1 MKIDCPSSTKLKAF
15 GKHIQEN
22 FKHIFLYPEEFLKIL
37 NDFMPH
43 SCGWSTCF
51 PFYIYIFGKPGEF
64 NLISEEDHLKTLK
77 RENLKGFYYFMVI
90 WIRKLSQKS
99 NSQLV
104 LLQLLERH
112 HGAAN
117 YCTTMSNILGYGS
130 SSKTIC
136 RRYVCKSAILPTCRK
151 QTMNSLIQI

>member
-1 MKIDCPSSTKLKAF
+1 MKIDYHSSVKLKKF
-15 GKHIQEN
+15 GKYIQETY
-22 FKHIFLYPEEFLKIL
+22 KHKFLSPEEFLKLL
-37 NDFMPH
+37 NVFLPH

-51 PFYIYIFGKPGEF
+51 PFYIYIFGKPGEY
-64 NLISEEDHLKTLK
+64 NLLSEEEHLKVLK
-77 RENLKGFYYFMVI
+77 RQNLKGFYYFMVI

-117 YCTTMSNILGYGS
+117 YCTTMSSILGYGS

-136 RRYVCKSAILPTCRK
+136 RR
-151 QTMNSLIQI
+151 

>member
-1 MKIDCPSSTKLKAF
+1 MKLDCPSFSKIKLF
-15 GKHIQEN
+15 GKHLQEHY
-22 FKHIFLYPEEFLKIL
+22 KHDFLSPEDFLKIL
-37 NDFMPH
+37 NGFLPH

-51 PFYIYIFGKPGEF
+51 PFYIYIFGKPGE
-64 NLISEEDHLKTLK
+64 LQLLRDVDHLKTLK
-77 RENLKGFYYFMVI
+77 RQNLKGFYYFMVV

-130 SSKTIC
+130 SSRTIY
-136 RRYVCKSAILPTCRK
+136 RR
-151 QTMNSLIQI
+151 

>member
-1 MKIDCPSSTKLKAF
+1 MKFDCPSSTKLKAF
-15 GKHIQEN
+15 GKYLQEN
-22 FKHIFLYPEEFLKIL
+22 YKHNFLSPEEFLKLL
-37 NDFMPH
+37 NNFLPH

-51 PFYIYIFGKPGEF
+51 PFYISIFGKPGE
-64 NLISEEDHLKTLK
+64 LQLLRELEHLKTLK
-77 RENLKGFYYFMVI
+77 RQNLKGFYYFMVV

-130 SSKTIC
+130 SSKTIF
-136 RRYVCKSAILPTCRK
+136 RR
-151 QTMNSLIQI
+151 